1 VKNEITTLLDK
12 SNPKKARVPAV
23 DEVLAAGQGNIGNRK
38 PVRDTLHR
46 YCTIAL
52 ITAATAGGTM
62 MLFGLRPMGKGL
74 ILGTIFSVIN
84 FILMATAL
92 PMRIGLGRK
101 KAFIFSLG
109 SIHIRYAL
117 MAVPLLISLKLRQD
131 LFAVSTVAVGLF
143 MVQMAILGDQLWMR
157 LRNPERVKC

>member
-1 VKNEITTLLDK
+1 VKIEMTTRLDK
-12 SNPKKARVPAV
+12 ADAKNPSVPAR
-23 DEVLAAGQGNIGNRK
+23 DEMTGMVQVAAEDRQ
-38 PVRDTLHR
+38 PVRETLQR

-52 ITAATAGGTM
+52 ITAVMIGGVM
-62 MLFGLRPMGKGL
+62 ILIDLRPMGKGL
-74 ILGTIFSVIN
+74 ILGAVFSVIN
-84 FILMATAL
+84 FTLIATAL

-101 KAFIFSLG
+101 KAFLFSLG
-109 SIHIRYAL
+109 SIQLRFAL
-117 MAVPLLISLKLRQD
+117 MAIPLVLSLKLD